1 MEGPRNGGRPVSS
14 QRHGGQK
21 RRVTFKDTDGA
32 AAGVLE
38 RMAEGVAGSPSG
50 NGAAA
55 TEAMTVIPQTR
66 DGYEGGD
73 TSAGSAAVTVMPSAT
88 NPMGKKEDTNGRNGM
103 TGSVDSSVTNRRVV
117 SDTRVVLRECGFDT
131 RGELSK
137 AEVAALVTKQL
148 DAWVAAQDATDDA
161 RGDEATPDKLL
172 WRRKPV

>member
-1 MEGPRNGGRPVSS
+1 
-14 QRHGGQK
+14 
-21 RRVTFKDTDGA
+21 
-32 AAGVLE
+32 
-38 RMAEGVAGSPSG
+38 MAEGVAGSPSG